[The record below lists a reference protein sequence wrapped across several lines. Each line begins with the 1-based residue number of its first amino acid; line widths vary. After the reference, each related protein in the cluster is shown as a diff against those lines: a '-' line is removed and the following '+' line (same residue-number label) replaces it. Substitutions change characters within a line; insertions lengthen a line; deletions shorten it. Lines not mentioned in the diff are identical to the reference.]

1 MKDQILKIA
10 GVKSE
15 KEFYK
20 KFPTEE
26 SFMAKHGKKLEKLAM
41 GKSMVNKQLKQLTDF
56 GNPPI
61 AEDGVDAT
69 PKFGFTNNVK
79 ADGLGA
85 TAGAAGMGLLQ
96 NAGAIIGGFSAMG
109 QQKKNIKNA
118 QMSQTISGLGL
129 EAAAG
134 ARRNQ
139 PKNQYVRPE
148 DNLVQPDQLGSA
160 QGTGTNFL
168 QMKEGGEIQN
178 TYAPGTLY
186 DNLEEIPRAE
196 FGEFFQDSGQAQ
208 VGGAAGEALG
218 SAFFG
223 PAGGAV
229 GKIVGQVA
237 GNLLGGAKDARKLK
251 AAQDATLMNQQQTA
265 MQSVMQ
271 NQFGANMKQ
280 GGWVSND
287 WQPQVI
293 TKFGEYSTKDL
304 LKPDPMM
311 DTLRSGGHLAQVNY
325 TPPSA
330 RALETAVDG
339 TVLDSAIR
347 SKTDL
352 QSTDDNGRFTQNLR
366 HAISSTDT
374 YADGRPIE
382 KTDLYS
388 ITKGRGDNQRV
399 KEFLKTQVG
408 DAAPQ
413 YSMQKTYKPLFSDQ
427 YKTVSKNIG
436 AGRGERRMADME
448 NFLAEGKMED
458 GGYMAMG
465 GALQTHWGGDAELMS
480 YNPYIPGG
488 GETVMFRGQ
497 SHDDTNEKGQSGIG
511 ITYGSNPVEVER
523 GEPMTEM
530 NGGGVVFG
538 NMMMPG
544 GKQKFKNYAADL
556 SKTEAKQNKIMDKAS
571 KLALDADENDP
582 FGRLT
587 LNSSEASLIGANMKL
602 KDIAQKKQDAAD
614 LQSAILDTADEMGL
628 VADDLA
634 KGKIKKSKTSMK
646 EAQSGK
652 FIQGP
657 LTDAQIKAAQGPGGT
672 LYEGAKHYVTERG
685 QLPLF
690 ARMLGAKPK
699 PQYFN
704 PELNNTLMNADDRSY
719 LLDSKYNSNLSNN
732 LLYGTRNYST
742 YNPDL
747 TSALMY
753 GTPYTQQTITP
764 LQTTGVVTETTDGN
778 QVVNS
783 TSNIKTTETGTGKSG
798 KTSTSKSSGKNITP
812 KASTTYIAPTP
823 VNLTDNRGTNYNWQV
838 NESPFPRPTGIVP
851 TSPDYAMPE
860 GMATSNITGVDIF
873 GNYTGPNEAFASDT
887 KKGTRV
893 GNALRFLKKGFEKY
907 GETALSNLA
916 PFLRPTDQEGLD
928 PAQLM
933 GEQYALA
940 MNQLEPV
947 QAQKYQPQL
956 GGIMDLSYQDQLNE
970 ITAQARAAERMMQ
983 NNPEAAANLFAQVA
997 QAKSKVL
1004 AEQTR
1009 ANMLGRKQVYD
1020 ENRNLL
1026 NQAQLQN
1033 LQILDQQYERQ
1044 SKAKSNTKAQ
1054 AQAALNSIADKI
1066 AKNKLENRQL
1076 GIMENMYNYR
1086 FDPMG
1091 RAINMNAPAKIN
1103 LSGKG
1108 GGTGKYVAPP
1118 GFEYLYDAAGNVKKM
1133 DPVKKDGGKIKALNG
1148 SIVKATKLKNI

>member
-10 GVKSE
+10 GVKTE

-20 KFPTEE
+20 KYPTEE
-26 SFMAKHGKKLEKLAM
+26 AFMKVHGKHLKKAAM

-56 GNPPI
+56 GNPPV
-61 AEDGVDAT
+61 AQVGAAVPPAP
-69 PKFGFTNNVK
+69 PKFEFKNNVK

-96 NAGAIIGGFSAMG
+96 NAGKIMGGLQAMG

-118 QMSQTISGLGL
+118 EMSQTISGLGL

-134 ARRNQ
+134 QRRNQ

-160 QGTGTNFL
+160 QGTGGNL
-168 QMKEGGEIQN
+168 LSMKHGGEIQN

-196 FGEFFQDSGQAQ
+196 FGEYFQDSGQAQ

-251 AAQDATLMNQQQTA
+251 AAQDATLMNQQQA
-265 MQSVMQ
+265 AFQGVMQ

-280 GGWVSND
+280 GGWVSHD

-293 TKFGEYSTKDL
+293 TKFGDHRMSEL
-304 LKPDPMM
+304 LKADPTMN
-311 DTLRSGGHLAQVNY
+311 TLRAGGHLKNY

-330 RALETAVDG
+330 EAMFTGREDIPHAQNG
-339 TVLDSAIR
+339 YGKW
-347 SKTDL
+347 SKVNNDPSGRVQVPTGPIDRTP
-352 QSTDDNGRFTQNLR
+352 QDTYIKSYSESNDRTTTNNNGQDYKQNL
-366 HAISSTDT
+366 ISSIYSKNMTAGQP
-374 YADGRPIE
+374 ADESYMYRKDDGG
-382 KTDLYS
+382 KYS
-388 ITKGRGDNQRV
+388 
-399 KEFLKTQVG
+399 EFLRM
-408 DAAPQ
+408 APEGGQ
-413 YSMQKTYKPLFSDQ
+413 ARNELHR
-427 YKTVSKNIG
+427 IE
-436 AGRGERRMADME
+436 ERRPFLNLIGKKQLMERRDTLDEGKAQGYLQEMNQSMPGGLPGME
-448 NFLAEGKMED
+448 N

-465 GALQTHWGGDAELMS
+465 GNLQTHWGGDAEPMS

-497 SHDDTNEKGQSGIG
+497 SHDDTNGKGQSGIG
-511 ITYGSNPVEVER
+511 ITYGDNPVEVER

-544 GKQKFKNYAADL
+544 GKTKFKNYAADL

-571 KLALDADENDP
+571 KLALAADENDP
-582 FGRLT
+582 FGRLS

-602 KDIAQKKQDAAD
+602 KNIAQKKQDAAD
-614 LQSAILDTADEMGL
+614 LQNAILDTADEMGL

-634 KGKIKKSKTSMK
+634 KGKIAKAKFG
-646 EAQSGK
+646 GK
-652 FIQGP
+652 FTAADGADLKAFLRSP
-657 LTDAQIKAAQGPGGT
+657 LSERKQIAKDLGYTD
-672 LYEGAKHYVTERG
+672 Y
-685 QLPLF
+685 
-690 ARMLGAKPK
+690 
-699 PQYFN
+699 
-704 PELNNTLMNADDRSY
+704 
-719 LLDSKYNSNLSNN
+719 
-732 LLYGTRNYST
+732 
-742 YNPDL
+742 
-747 TSALMY
+747 
-753 GTPYTQQTITP
+753 
-764 LQTTGVVTETTDGN
+764 
-778 QVVNS
+778 
-783 TSNIKTTETGTGKSG
+783 
-798 KTSTSKSSGKNITP
+798 SGKNLAQQEKLYDLFKSK
-812 KASTTYIAPTP
+812 KASAAPSRMNTYDTTLPIGENIVANALGSNYNPYANEEFSLTNYPKLASQAAPTFAP
-823 VNLTDNRGTNYNWQV
+823 IGGPGVPAFTNLTDDRGPNYNWAV
-838 NESPFPRPTGIVP
+838 TPEDFANESAKFTK
-851 TSPDYAMPE
+851 
-860 GMATSNITGVDIF
+860 
-873 GNYTGPNEAFASDT
+873 

-893 GNALRFLKKGFEKY
+893 GNALRTLNKGFEKY

-928 PAQLM
+928 PNQLM

-947 QAQKYQPQL
+947 QAQKFQPQL
-956 GGIMDLSYQDQLNE
+956 GGVMDLSYQDQLNE
-970 ITAQARAAERMMQ
+970 ITAQSRAAERMMQ
-983 NNPEAAANLFAQVA
+983 NNPEAAANLFAQAA

-1009 ANMLGRKQVYD
+1009 ANMAGRKQVYD

-1033 LQILDQQYERQ
+1033 LQILDKQYERQ
-1044 SKAKSNTKAQ
+1044 SMAKSNTKAQ
-1054 AQAALNSIADKI
+1054 AQAALNSISDKL

-1076 GIMENMYNYR
+1076 GIMENMYKYR
-1086 FDPMG
+1086 FAPQGQAINYNDLVQFNMQGAGTKGSTGVTGLPDDYEVLYDINRNPKTVQKKKDEKRNG
-1091 RAINMNAPAKIN
+1091 DIVRAI
-1103 LSGKG
+1103 
-1108 GGTGKYVAPP
+1108 
-1118 GFEYLYDAAGNVKKM
+1118 
-1133 DPVKKDGGKIKALNG
+1133 
-1148 SIVKATKLKNI
+1148 KLKNI